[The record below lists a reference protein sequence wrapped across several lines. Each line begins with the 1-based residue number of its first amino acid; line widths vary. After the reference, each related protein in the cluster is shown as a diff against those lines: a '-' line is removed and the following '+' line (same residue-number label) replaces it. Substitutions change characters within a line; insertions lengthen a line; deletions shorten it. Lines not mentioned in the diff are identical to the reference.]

1 MSSLKQQ
8 EAEQVNTAA
17 RKIKLLTDAPKEK
30 TFAGFFYLWCD
41 TFKGIVQEDYF
52 IDDEAI

>member
-8 EAEQVNTAA
+8 VAEQVNTAA
-17 RKIKLLTDAPKEK
+17 RKIKLLTDAR
-30 TFAGFFYLWCD
+30 D
-41 TFKGIVQEDYF
+41 SFKGIVQEDYI